1 MIQSVD
7 SLTHLK
13 IQIRAICHTTPSLKE
28 QAMQNVEH
36 HCLSQ
41 EFPELKERIHDMKMS
56 NAHFK
61 KLHDEYT
68 ELSKQIENMITEVTP
83 ASNITEETLKS
94 QRVHFKDRLYGMLIG

>member
-13 IQIRAICHTTPSLKE
+13 IQIRAICHTTRSLKE

-94 QRVHFKDRLYGMLIG
+94 QRVHLKDQLYGMLIG

>member
-7 SLTHLK
+7 ALTHLK
-13 IQIRAICHTTPSLKE
+13 IQFRAICHTTRSLKE

-94 QRVHFKDRLYGMLIG
+94 QRVHLKDQLYGMLIG

>member
-13 IQIRAICHTTPSLKE
+13 IQFRAICHTTRSLKE

>member
-1 MIQSVD
+1 
-7 SLTHLK
+7 
-13 IQIRAICHTTPSLKE
+13 
-28 QAMQNVEH
+28 MQNVEH

-94 QRVHFKDRLYGMLIG
+94 QRVHLKDQLCGMLIG

>member
-1 MIQSVD
+1 MTQ
-7 SLTHLK
+7 LK
-13 IQIRAICHTTPSLKE
+13 IQVRAICHTTRSLKE
-28 QAMQNVEH
+28 QATQNVEH

-41 EFPELKERIHDMKMS
+41 EFPELKERIHDMKLS

-94 QRVHFKDRLYGMLIG
+94 QRVHLKDQLYGMLIG

>member
-1 MIQSVD
+1 
-7 SLTHLK
+7 
-13 IQIRAICHTTPSLKE
+13 
-28 QAMQNVEH
+28 MQNVEH

-56 NAHFK
+56 NAHFI

-68 ELSKQIENMITEVTP
+68 ELSKQIENMIAEVTP

-94 QRVHFKDRLYGMLIG
+94 QRVHLKDQLYGVLIW

>member
-1 MIQSVD
+1 
-7 SLTHLK
+7 
-13 IQIRAICHTTPSLKE
+13 
-28 QAMQNVEH
+28 MQNVEH

-68 ELSKQIENMITEVTP
+68 ELSNQIENMIAEVTP

-94 QRVHFKDRLYGMLIG
+94 QRVHLKDQLYGMLIG

>member
-1 MIQSVD
+1 
-7 SLTHLK
+7 
-13 IQIRAICHTTPSLKE
+13 
-28 QAMQNVEH
+28 MQDVEH

-83 ASNITEETLKS
+83 ASNITEDTLKS
-94 QRVHFKDRLYGMLIG
+94 QRVHLKDQLYGMLIG

>member
-1 MIQSVD
+1 MIQLVD

-13 IQIRAICHTTPSLKE
+13 IQFRAICHTTRSLKE
-28 QAMQNVEH
+28 QAKQNVEH

-94 QRVHFKDRLYGMLIG
+94 QRVHLKDQLYGMLIG

>member
-1 MIQSVD
+1 MIQWVD

-13 IQIRAICHTTPSLKE
+13 IQFRAICHTTRSLKE

-94 QRVHFKDRLYGMLIG
+94 QRVHLKDQLYGMLIG

>member
-1 MIQSVD
+1 
-7 SLTHLK
+7 
-13 IQIRAICHTTPSLKE
+13 
-28 QAMQNVEH
+28 MQNVEH

-56 NAHFK
+56 NAYFK

-94 QRVHFKDRLYGMLIG
+94 QRVHLKDQLYGMLIG

>member
-1 MIQSVD
+1 
-7 SLTHLK
+7 
-13 IQIRAICHTTPSLKE
+13 
-28 QAMQNVEH
+28 MQNVEH

-56 NAHFK
+56 NSHFK

-94 QRVHFKDRLYGMLIG
+94 QRVHLKDQLYGMLIG